1 MEENEQVQSN
11 VAEETTPS
19 GDPESPVVTEP
30 TTPIVVEE
38 NPTAPVE
45 EPASSEQPAV
55 EEEQNSPVV
64 EEPKEENPP
73 TDSEQPTTTEPQQPV
88 DETGQK
94 EEEPPVTEPSTQEPV
109 DESGQEQNPPVTD
122 PPVEEPTP
130 EQPPVEEEPQ
140 VSDVDS
146 LDIDPNVRFDIFSN
160 AIAFQLTAGKSVRY
174 VLYPLKSGKEFVV
187 VDELDHKKVLIAY
200 DQVLGDKFTSILN
213 ENVELSSQD
222 INTILHKH
230 FLMVSSK
237 PVEPAELEPAE

>member
-11 VAEETTPS
+11 VAEETAPS
-19 GDPESPVVTEP
+19 GDVESPVVTEP
-30 TTPIVVEE
+30 TAPVVVEE

-45 EPASSEQPAV
+45 EPASAEPPVV
-55 EEEQNSPVV
+55 EEQQDSPVV
-64 EEPKEENPP
+64 EEPKETETTPP
-73 TDSEQPTTTEPQQPV
+73 TDSEQPTTEPQQPV
-88 DETGQK
+88 GDTEQ
-94 EEEPPVTEPSTQEPV
+94 EEGPPTTEPSTQEPV

-146 LDIDPNVRFDIFSN
+146 LDIDPTVRFDIFSN

-222 INTILHKH
+222 INAILHKH

-237 PVEPAELEPAE
+237 PEEPAEIEPAE

>member
-1 MEENEQVQSN
+1 MRKMEENEQVQPN

-19 GDPESPVVTEP
+19 GDSTSPVATE
-30 TTPIVVEE
+30 
-38 NPTAPVE
+38 PTAPVE
-45 EPASSEQPAV
+45 EPASAEQPVV
-55 EEEQNSPVV
+55 EEQQDSPVV
-64 EEPKEENPP
+64 EEPKETETIPP
-73 TDSEQPTTTEPQQPV
+73 TDSEQPTTEPQQPV
-88 DETGQK
+88 GDTEQK
-94 EEEPPVTEPSTQEPV
+94 EEE
-109 DESGQEQNPPVTD
+109 PPVTD

-146 LDIDPNVRFDIFSN
+146 LDIDPIVRFDIFSN

-187 VDELDHKKVLIAY
+187 VDELEHKKVLIAY

-213 ENVELSSQD
+213 ENAELSSQD
-222 INTILHKH
+222 INAILHKH

-237 PVEPAELEPAE
+237 PVEPLVKIIFIRN